1 MRQKILNSVL
11 CLCKIEVAKHHVF
24 VELLRWSFLLPG
36 NDEQS
41 RTDNRQRN
49 SREAKGRTADGS
61 LEVTLVIWEV
71 CAVKIALCHVVVESS
86 RLQVTQ

>member
-1 MRQKILNSVL
+1 MAEDDV
-11 CLCKIEVAKHHVF
+11 C
-24 VELLRWSFLLPG
+24 VEQLGGLILLPG

-61 LEVTLVIWEV
+61 LEVTLLVWEL
-71 CAVKIALCHVVVESS
+71 CTRKIPLCPIVTVEFSVVSCE
-86 RLQVTQ
+86 